1 MEISETVLPSAY
13 MGFAQP
19 PLPLMLMGPSH
30 SGPVVLDTNLGYYL
44 CQAVDALQA
53 TST

>member
-1 MEISETVLPSAY
+1 MEISEAVLPLAY

-19 PLPLMLMGPSH
+19 TLPLVLMGPSH
-30 SGPVVLDTNLGYYL
+30 SGPMVLDTNLGYYL

-53 TST
+53 TSI

>member
-30 SGPVVLDTNLGYYL
+30 SGPVVLDYNLGYYL